1 MALPNISRL
10 SFKKIM
16 ALAAAIATVVAPT
29 IAQAQG
35 ISLLRDAEIEAYLE
49 DYSRPIFKAAGINPD
64 SIEILIVNDGGM
76 NAFAGGRYMGVNTGM
91 ITFVETPNELEG
103 VIAHEAGHIAGGH
116 SARSSDAMAKAGRP
130 MILGLLLA
138 AGAIAAGAPEVGIG
152 MLGLGQN
159 IAIADLMK
167 YSRSQESTADQSSI
181 SYLDRIGHSSK
192 GATQIWSRVRNYQI
206 ITGAR
211 INPYLQTHPLANERL
226 TALEARAKESPYYDV
241 VDSPEA
247 IHRLKLIQAKI
258 KGFLHDPATTLRNYP
273 LSDQSEP
280 AHYARAVAYYR
291 YSDVTS
297 ALKEVRTLTAMM
309 PDNPYY
315 HELEGQIL
323 FEYGRADEAIEPHR
337 KSIELLPNNALLHI
351 NLGRALL
358 ANGGPTFAK
367 EAEAELKRATVLE
380 PDNGFAWFELARA
393 YGEMGNVPMA
403 NLATAESRFQ
413 SGAQQ
418 DANQF
423 ARRAIKDLKR
433 GSPEWRQAADII
445 FATQPAEG
453 AIPLPDASDD
463 SPTIPGPV
471 PEQKS
476 DRPDVPDPVIINN
489 ANF

>member
-192 GATQIWSRVRNYQI
+192 GATQIWSRVRNY
-206 ITGAR
+206 
-211 INPYLQTHPLANERL
+211 
-226 TALEARAKESPYYDV
+226 
-241 VDSPEA
+241 
-247 IHRLKLIQAKI
+247 
-258 KGFLHDPATTLRNYP
+258 
-273 LSDQSEP
+273 
-280 AHYARAVAYYR
+280 
-291 YSDVTS
+291 
-297 ALKEVRTLTAMM
+297 
-309 PDNPYY
+309 
-315 HELEGQIL
+315 
-323 FEYGRADEAIEPHR
+323 
-337 KSIELLPNNALLHI
+337 
-351 NLGRALL
+351 
-358 ANGGPTFAK
+358 
-367 EAEAELKRATVLE
+367 
-380 PDNGFAWFELARA
+380 
-393 YGEMGNVPMA
+393 
-403 NLATAESRFQ
+403 
-413 SGAQQ
+413 
-418 DANQF
+418 
-423 ARRAIKDLKR
+423 
-433 GSPEWRQAADII
+433 
-445 FATQPAEG
+445 
-453 AIPLPDASDD
+453 
-463 SPTIPGPV
+463 
-471 PEQKS
+471 
-476 DRPDVPDPVIINN
+476 
-489 ANF
+489 